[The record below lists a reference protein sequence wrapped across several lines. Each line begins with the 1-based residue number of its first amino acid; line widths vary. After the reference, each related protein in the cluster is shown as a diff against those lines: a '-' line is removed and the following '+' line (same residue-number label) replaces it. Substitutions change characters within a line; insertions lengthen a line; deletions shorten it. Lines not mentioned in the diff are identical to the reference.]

1 MKINIQLFGIECPP
15 LYDNMKLVQT
25 IAADA
30 LKELKSANFEKEYVE
45 HSLDKIV
52 EICRKASKLER

>member
-30 LKELKSANFEKEYVE
+30 LK
-45 HSLDKIV
+45 
-52 EICRKASKLER
+52 